1 MFYGTTVQ
9 DTRPVFFA
17 RWQKHRTGQTLTPL
31 EQQIVAVI
39 LCHPEYHEF
48 FDQANSAVSK
58 DRLSEPAE
66 NPFLHLGLHL
76 ALREQIAT
84 NRPAGIHDTF
94 QQVAKKYG
102 DPLMAEHQ
110 MIAILSEWLW
120 RAQQDGM
127 FSDQGYLAGLS
138 GL

>member
-1 MFYGTTVQ
+1 MFYGNTVQ
-9 DTRPVFFA
+9 DTRPIFFA
-17 RWQKHRTGQTLTPL
+17 SWQKHRIGQALTPL

-39 LCHPEYHEF
+39 SCHPEYHDF

-58 DRLSEPAE
+58 NYLSEPAE

-84 NRPAGIHDTF
+84 NRPTGIQETF
-94 QQVAKKYG
+94 QQLANKYR
-102 DPLMAEHQ
+102 DPLVAEHQ

-120 RAQQDGM
+120 RAQQDGA
-127 FSDQGYLAGLS
+127 FSDQGYLAALNQ
-138 GL
+138 L